1 MQRYFLENKNIN
13 GRTVKII
20 GDDFHH
26 ITRVMRMEPGE
37 EIITVNEDGLVG
49 IAKISEITN
58 EAVVGAVIEWKNEES
73 ELPIKVAIVSGLPK
87 GDKLEYIVQ
96 KGTELGATE
105 FIPFIAARSV
115 VKWDHKKASKKIE
128 RLQKIA
134 KEAAE
139 QSHRSI
145 LPTVQEPMTV
155 AQLIQ
160 NAEKYDFKLIAFE
173 EEAKRGEKA
182 QLAKVLTAVQ
192 SGQSILFVFGPEG
205 GLTIEEVDKLSEAG
219 FIACGLGPRILR
231 TETAPLYA
239 LAAVSYQVE
248 LLR

>member
-1 MQRYFLENKNIN
+1 MQRYFLDNKNIIGN
-13 GRTVKII
+13 TVKIT

-37 EIITVNEDGLVG
+37 EIIAVNEDGLAA
-49 IAKISEITN
+49 ITKISEFTN
-58 EAVVGAVIEWKNEES
+58 DAVIATIIEWKNEES

-139 QSHRSI
+139 QSHRSV

-155 AQLIQ
+155 AGLIQ
-160 NAEKYDFKLIAFE
+160 YAESYDYKLIAFE

-205 GLTIEEVDKLSEAG
+205 GLTIEEVSKLSEAG
-219 FIACGLGPRILR
+219 FSACGLGPRILR

>member
-13 GRTVKII
+13 GSTVKII

-37 EIITVNEDGLVG
+37 EIITVNEDGLAG
-49 IAKISEITN
+49 IAKIAEITN
-58 EAVVGAVIEWKNEES
+58 EAVVGTVIEWKNEES

-160 NAEKYDFKLIAFE
+160 YAEKFDFKLIAFE

-205 GLTIEEVDKLSEAG
+205 GLTIEEVNKLSNAG

>member
-1 MQRYFLENKNIN
+1 MVYAA
-13 GRTVKII
+13 
-20 GDDFHH
+20 
-26 ITRVMRMEPGE
+26 
-37 EIITVNEDGLVG
+37 

-58 EAVVGAVIEWKNEES
+58 DAVIGTVIEWKNEES

-139 QSHRSI
+139 QSHRSV

-155 AQLIQ
+155 AGLIQ
-160 NAEKYDFKLIAFE
+160 YAESFDYKLIAFE

-205 GLTIEEVDKLSEAG
+205 GLTIEEVSKLSEAG

-239 LAAVSYQVE
+239 FAAVSYQVE

>member
-1 MQRYFLENKNIN
+1 MQRYFLDNKNIN
-13 GRTVKII
+13 ENTVKIT

-26 ITRVMRMEPGE
+26 ITRVMRMELGE
-37 EIITVNEDGLVG
+37 EIIAVNQDGVSA
-49 IAKISEITN
+49 IVEIT
-58 EAVVGAVIEWKNEES
+58 EITSDAVIGTVIEWMDEEK
-73 ELPIKVAIVSGLPK
+73 ELPTKVAIVSGLPK

-115 VKWDHKKASKKIE
+115 VKWDDKKASKKIE

-139 QSHRSI
+139 QSHRSTM
-145 LPTVQEPMTV
+145 PTVHEPMTITK
-155 AQLIQ
+155 LIQ
-160 NAEKYDFKLIAFE
+160 YAESYDFKLIAFE

-182 QLAKVLTAVQ
+182 QLAKVLTAIE

-205 GLTIEEVDKLSEAG
+205 GLTIDEVSKLSEAG

-231 TETAPLYA
+231 TETAPLYV
-239 LAAVSYQVE
+239 LAAVSYQTE

>member
-13 GRTVKII
+13 GNTVKIT

-37 EIITVNEDGLVG
+37 KIITVNEDGLAA
-49 IAKISEITN
+49 ITKISEFTN
-58 EAVVGAVIEWKNEES
+58 EVVVGTVIEWKNEES

-139 QSHRSI
+139 QSHRSV
-145 LPTVQEPMTV
+145 LPSVLEPLTV

-160 NAEKYDFKLIAFE
+160 YAERFDYKLIAFE

-182 QLAKVLTAVQ
+182 QLAKVLTAVEP
-192 SGQSILFVFGPEG
+192 GQSILFVFGPEG
-205 GLTIEEVDKLSEAG
+205 GLTSEEVNKLSDAG

>member
-1 MQRYFLENKNIN
+1 MQRYFLDNKNIIGN
-13 GRTVKII
+13 TVKIT

-37 EIITVNEDGLVG
+37 EIIAVNEDGLAA
-49 IAKISEITN
+49 ITKISEFTN
-58 EAVVGAVIEWKNEES
+58 DAVIATIIEWKNEES

-139 QSHRSI
+139 QSHRSV

-155 AQLIQ
+155 AGLIQ
-160 NAEKYDFKLIAFE
+160 YAKSYDYKLIAFE

-205 GLTIEEVDKLSEAG
+205 GLTIEEVSKLSEAG
-219 FIACGLGPRILR
+219 FSACGLGPRILR

>member
-13 GRTVKII
+13 GSTVKII

-37 EIITVNEDGLVG
+37 EIITVNEDGLAG
-49 IAKISEITN
+49 IAKIAEITN
-58 EAVVGAVIEWKNEES
+58 GAVVGTVIEWKNEES

-115 VKWDHKKASKKIE
+115 VKWDQKKASKKIE

-160 NAEKYDFKLIAFE
+160 YAEKFDFKLIAFE

>member
-13 GRTVKII
+13 GNIVKIA

-37 EIITVNEDGLVG
+37 EIIAVNEDGHAA
-49 IAKISEITN
+49 ITRISEITN
-58 EAVVGAVIEWKNEES
+58 DAVIGTVIEWNNEES

-105 FIPFIAARSV
+105 FIPFVAARSV
-115 VKWDHKKASKKIE
+115 VKWDHKKVGKKIE

-139 QSHRSI
+139 QSHRSV

-155 AQLIQ
+155 AGLIQ
-160 NAEKYDFKLIAFE
+160 YAKSFDYKLIAFE

-192 SGQSILFVFGPEG
+192 TEQSILFVFGPEG
-205 GLTIEEVDKLSEAG
+205 GLTIEEVSKLSEAG

>member
-1 MQRYFLENKNIN
+1 MQRYFLDNKNIIGN
-13 GRTVKII
+13 TVTIT

-26 ITRVMRMEPGE
+26 ITRVMRMESGE
-37 EIITVNEDGLVG
+37 EIIAVNEDGLAA
-49 IAKISEITN
+49 IAEISEITN
-58 EAVVGAVIEWKNEES
+58 EAVIGTVIEWKNEEN

-139 QSHRSI
+139 QSHRSV

-155 AQLIQ
+155 AELIQ
-160 NAEKYDFKLIAFE
+160 YA
-173 EEAKRGEKA
+173 
-182 QLAKVLTAVQ
+182 AKV
-192 SGQSILFVFGPEG
+192 
-205 GLTIEEVDKLSEAG
+205 
-219 FIACGLGPRILR
+219 
-231 TETAPLYA
+231 
-239 LAAVSYQVE
+239 
-248 LLR
+248 

>member
-13 GRTVKII
+13 GNTVKIT

-37 EIITVNEDGLVG
+37 EIITVNENGLDA
-49 IAKISEITN
+49 ITEISEITN
-58 EAVVGAVIEWKNEES
+58 DVVIGTVIEWKNEES

-96 KGTELGATE
+96 KGTELGAIE
-105 FIPFIAARSV
+105 FIPFIATRSV
-115 VKWDHKKASKKIE
+115 VKWDHKKANKKIE

-139 QSHRSI
+139 QSHRSV

-160 NAEKYDFKLIAFE
+160 YAERFDFKLIAFE

-192 SGQSILFVFGPEG
+192 PGQSILFVFGPEG
-205 GLTIEEVDKLSEAG
+205 GLTVEEVNKLGEAG
-219 FIACGLGPRILR
+219 FCACGLGPRILR